1 MRFARNSQEIF
12 VFYQK
17 MSTFTPKTKKIN
29 IMKRILGIDTGTNSL
44 GWAVVDKD
52 DAGDYTLVRKG
63 SLIFQEG
70 VKIEKEKGI
79 ESSKA
84 SERTGHKA
92 LRKHYFRR
100 RLRKIEVLKVLL
112 KYSWCPP
119 LSDEDLHLWHVKKE
133 YPLDDAFLAWQR
145 TDEKFGRNPYY
156 YRHLCLHE
164 KLDLSEE
171 SERYIIGRAM
181 YHLAQR
187 RGFLSNRIDQSDEK
201 ESGKVKESISDLS
214 NEMKNAGCAFLGDYF
229 YKLYKEQGVAVKI
242 RNRYTDR
249 EEHYKKEFYEICK
262 VQGLD
267 AEQIRDLERAL
278 YFQRPLKSQRQ
289 GVGRCTMEKSR
300 ARCADSHPAYERFR
314 MLSFINNI
322 KVKGPH
328 DIDLRPLNN
337 EEYNKIVHLFYR
349 KNKPQFDFEEI
360 AKAIAGKKNY
370 QYIKDKGDLPYKFN
384 FRMAQGVTGCPT
396 TANLIDVF
404 GDNYTDGIAEQYT
417 LSEGKSKEQMVD
429 DVWNVLY
436 SFADKEK
443 VKTWGMEK
451 LQLDEDTAERFS
463 KIRLSHSFASLSLC
477 AIRKILPWLER
488 GMIYSHAVM
497 MAKIPDIVG
506 KELWQ
511 QHSESISNDL
521 YELISNFNPKD
532 ESMQGTLDFCIKDY
546 LRNNFD
552 LKPGVTERL
561 YHPSMIETYRDASK
575 NSEGVY
581 QLGSPRTNSVRNPM
595 AMRSLHQLRKVI
607 NMLLREHVIDPN
619 TEVHIEYAREL
630 NDSNKRQAIARW
642 NKEREKN
649 RAAYASDI
657 VKLFKEETG
666 KDIVPTETDILKFQL
681 WEEQKQVCLYTGE
694 QIGLSD
700 FLGANPKYDIEHT
713 VPRSVGG
720 DSTMENMTL
729 CSSRFNRD
737 VKKAKLPSELPNHDE
752 IMARLEIWKDKIE
765 GLRKDAD
772 RIHTN
777 SSMDKGVKDGL
788 IQKRHRIRLELD
800 YWAGKYKRF
809 QMTEVPEGFSRR
821 QGAGIGLVG
830 KYAGLYLKSLFHRK
844 DDRTKT
850 NVRVIKG
857 ATTAEYRK
865 MWGIQ
870 DEYEKKSRDNHIHH
884 CIDAIVI
891 ACISTGEYNET
902 ARYYQQYE
910 EYERGRANKPQFK
923 KPWATFTEDIRA
935 LGKELLVVHDTPD
948 NMPKQSRWKQ
958 RTPNGIVYQQGDT
971 ARGSLHSDTYYGA
984 IEREGEIR
992 YVKRRVLSSFEK
1004 MSDVERIVDE
1014 SVKEKVKSA
1023 ISEKGFKEALSG
1035 TIFMNEEKGIVIKKV
1050 RCYAKDVKKPINI
1063 RRQRDLSRKEY
1074 KQQYHVKNE
1083 GNYMLAIYEDIVK
1096 GKVKRDYELV
1106 KTIEAASYYRRST
1119 DRREFESLVPSK
1131 SLKGYPLKWKLKIGQ
1146 HVILYETSADEINIS
1161 DKLDIAKRLYVITG
1175 LSINPVGPGY
1185 GSIVMRH
1192 HQEARMA
1199 KDVKSKNGAYKN
1211 NEPYRG
1217 AIVMLHTQ
1225 FNALVEGSDFEINTL
1240 GDITI
1245 KD

>member
-1 MRFARNSQEIF
+1 
-12 VFYQK
+12 

-642 NKEREKN
+642 NKEREKT

-800 YWAGKYKRF
+800 YWAGKYKHF

-1023 ISEKGFKEALSG
+1023 ISEKGFKEAISG
-1035 TIFMNEEKGIVIKKV
+1035 TVFMNEEKGIVIKKV
-1050 RCYAKDVKKPINI
+1050 RCYANDVKKPINI
-1063 RRQRDLSRKEY
+1063 RRQRDLSQKEY

-1161 DKLDIAKRLYVITG
+1161 DKSDIAKRLYVITG

>member
-1 MRFARNSQEIF
+1 
-12 VFYQK
+12 
-17 MSTFTPKTKKIN
+17 
-29 IMKRILGIDTGTNSL
+29 MKRILGIDTGTNSL
-44 GWAVVDKD
+44 GWAVVDKNET
-52 DAGDYTLVRKG
+52 GEYSLVRKG

-70 VKIEKEKGI
+70 VKIEKGI

-84 SERTGHKA
+84 SERTGHKSS
-92 LRKHYFRR
+92 RKHYFRR
-100 RLRKIEVLKVLL
+100 RLRKIEVLKVLV
-112 KYSWCPP
+112 KYGWCPP
-119 LSDEDLHLWHVKKE
+119 LSVEALHLWHVKKQ
-133 YPLDDAFLAWQR
+133 YPLDDAFLSWQR

-156 YRHLCLHE
+156 FRHVCLHE
-164 KLDLSEE
+164 KLDFDEE
-171 SERYIIGRAM
+171 SDRYVLGRAM

-187 RGFLSNRIDQSDEK
+187 RGFLSNRLDQSDEK
-201 ESGKVKESISDLS
+201 ESGKVKESISELS
-214 NEMKNAGCAFLGDYF
+214 DEMKKAGCEFLGDYF
-229 YKLYKEQGVAVKI
+229 YKLYSERGVTVRI

-267 AEQIRDLERAL
+267 EQQIRDLERAL

-289 GVGRCTMEKSR
+289 GVGRCTMEPSR
-300 ARCADSHPAYERFR
+300 PRCADSHPAYERFR

-328 DIDLRPLNN
+328 DIDLRPLN
-337 EEYNKIVHLFYR
+337 EEERKKINGLFFR
-349 KNKPQFDFEEI
+349 KSKPQFDFEDI

-384 FRMAQGVTGCPT
+384 YRMSQGVTGCPT
-396 TANLIDVF
+396 TASLIDIF
-404 GDNYTDGIAEQYT
+404 GEDFADGIAEQYV
-417 LSEGKSKEQMVD
+417 LSAGKTKEQMTD

-443 VKTWGMEK
+443 VKAWGMDK
-451 LQLDEDTAERFS
+451 LQLDEETADKFS

-477 AIRKILPWLER
+477 AIRKILPWLES

-497 MAKIPDIVG
+497 MAKVPDIVG
-506 KELWQ
+506 KNIWNKYSETIISEL
-511 QHSESISNDL
+511 S
-521 YELISNFNPKD
+521 ELISNFNPKD

-552 LKPGVTERL
+552 LNPGVADKL
-561 YHPSMIETYRDASK
+561 YHPSMIETYPDAVINK
-575 NSEGVY
+575 DGVY
-581 QLGSPRTNSVRNPM
+581 QLGSPRTNAVRNPM

-607 NMLLREHVIDPN
+607 NMLLREGIIDQN

-642 NKEREKN
+642 NKEREKA
-649 RAAYASDI
+649 RAGYAADI
-657 VKLFKEETG
+657 VKLYKDETG
-666 KDIVPTETDILKFQL
+666 KDIVPTDVDILKFQL
-681 WEEQKQVCLYTGE
+681 WEEQGHVCLYTGE
-694 QIGLSD
+694 QIGLAD
-700 FLGANPKYDIEHT
+700 FIGPNPKYDIEHT

-720 DSTMENMTL
+720 DSTLENMTL

-737 VKKAKLPSELPNHDE
+737 VKKAQLPSGLSNHDE
-752 IMARLEIWKDKIE
+752 IMARLDKWKEKIE
-765 GLRKDAD
+765 ELRKAAD
-772 RIHTN
+772 KVRTH
-777 SSMDKGVKDGL
+777 SSMAKDMKDAL

-800 YWAGKYKRF
+800 YWEGKYRRF

-844 DDRTKT
+844 DDRTKS
-850 NVRVIKG
+850 NVRVVKG

-891 ACISTGEYNET
+891 ACISPGEYNET

-923 KPWATFTEDIRA
+923 KPWPTFTEDIKA

-948 NMPKQSRWKQ
+948 NMPKQSRKKIK
-958 RTPNGIVYQQGDT
+958 TPKGIIYQQGDT

-984 IEREGEIR
+984 IEKDGEIR
-992 YVKRRVLSSFEK
+992 YVVRRALSSLEK
-1004 MSDVERIVDE
+1004 MTEVDNIVDE
-1014 SVKEKVKSA
+1014 TVKERVKAA
-1023 ISEKGFKEALSG
+1023 IAEKGFKEAVSG
-1035 TIFMNEEKGIVIKKV
+1035 TIYMNEEKGIVIKKV
-1050 RCYAKDVKKPINI
+1050 RCFANDVKKPINI
-1063 RRQRDLSRKEY
+1063 RHQRDMSRKEY

-1083 GNYMLAIYEDIVK
+1083 GNYMLAIYEDVVK
-1096 GKVKRDYELV
+1096 GKVRRDYELV
-1106 KTIEAASYYRRST
+1106 KTIEAADYYRRST
-1119 DRREFESLVPSK
+1119 DKSERLSLVPERSP
-1131 SLKGYPLKWKLKIGQ
+1131 KGFPLKWNLKIGQ
-1146 HVILYETSADEINIS
+1146 HVILYETSPDEIVIS
-1161 DKLDIAKRLYVITG
+1161 DKADVSKRLYVITG
-1175 LSINPVGPGY
+1175 LSINPVGTGY

-1199 KDVKSKNGAYKN
+1199 KDVKSKNGAFKIG
-1211 NEPYRG
+1211 ESYRG
-1217 AIVMLHTQ
+1217 SIVMLHTQ
-1225 FNALVEGSDFEINTL
+1225 FNALVEGLDFEINAL
-1240 GDITI
+1240 GEII
-1245 KD
+1245 LKNI

>member
-1 MRFARNSQEIF
+1 
-12 VFYQK
+12 
-17 MSTFTPKTKKIN
+17 
-29 IMKRILGIDTGTNSL
+29 MKRILGIDTGTNSL
-44 GWAVVDKD
+44 GWAVVDKNET
-52 DAGDYTLVRKG
+52 GEYSLVRKG

-70 VKIEKEKGI
+70 VKIEKGI

-84 SERTGHKA
+84 SERTGHKSS
-92 LRKHYFRR
+92 RKHYFRR
-100 RLRKIEVLKVLL
+100 RLRKIEVLKVLV
-112 KYSWCPP
+112 KYGWCPP
-119 LSDEDLHLWHVKKE
+119 LSVEALHLWHVKKQ
-133 YPLDDAFLAWQR
+133 YPLDDAFLSWQR

-156 YRHLCLHE
+156 FRHVCLHE
-164 KLDLSEE
+164 KLDFDEE
-171 SERYIIGRAM
+171 SDRYVLGRAM

-187 RGFLSNRIDQSDEK
+187 RGFLSNRLDQSNEK
-201 ESGKVKESISDLS
+201 ESGKVKESISELS
-214 NEMKNAGCAFLGDYF
+214 DEMKKAGCEFLGDYF
-229 YKLYKEQGVAVKI
+229 YKLYSERGVTVRI

-267 AEQIRDLERAL
+267 EQQIRDLERAL

-289 GVGRCTMEKSR
+289 GVGRCTMEPSR
-300 ARCADSHPAYERFR
+300 PRCADSHPAYERFR

-328 DIDLRPLNN
+328 DIDLRPLN
-337 EEYNKIVHLFYR
+337 EEERKKINGLFFS
-349 KNKPQFDFEEI
+349 KPQFDFKDI

-384 FRMAQGVTGCPT
+384 YRMSQGVTGCPT
-396 TANLIDVF
+396 TASLIDIF
-404 GDNYTDGIAEQYT
+404 GEDFADGIAEQYV
-417 LSEGKSKEQMVD
+417 LSAGKTKEQMTD

-443 VKTWGMEK
+443 VKAWGMDK
-451 LQLDEDTAERFS
+451 LQFDEETADKFS

-477 AIRKILPWLER
+477 AIRKILPWLES

-497 MAKIPDIVG
+497 MAKVPDIVG
-506 KELWQ
+506 KNIWNKYSETIISEL
-511 QHSESISNDL
+511 S
-521 YELISNFNPKD
+521 ELISNFNPKD

-546 LRNNFD
+546 LKNNFD
-552 LKPGVTERL
+552 LNPGVADKL
-561 YHPSMIETYRDASK
+561 YHPSMIETYPDAVTNK
-575 NSEGVY
+575 DGVY
-581 QLGSPRTNSVRNPM
+581 QLGSPRTNAVRNPM

-607 NMLLREHVIDPN
+607 NMLLREGIIDQN

-642 NKEREKN
+642 NKEREKA
-649 RAAYASDI
+649 RAGYAADI
-657 VKLFKEETG
+657 VKLYKDETG
-666 KDIVPTETDILKFQL
+666 KDIVPTDVDILKFQL
-681 WEEQKQVCLYTGE
+681 WEEQEHVCLYTGE
-694 QIGLSD
+694 QIGLAD
-700 FLGANPKYDIEHT
+700 FIGPNPKYDIEHT

-720 DSTMENMTL
+720 DSTLENMTL

-737 VKKAKLPSELPNHDE
+737 VKKAQLPSELSNHDE
-752 IMARLEIWKDKIE
+752 IIARLDKWKEKIE
-765 GLRKDAD
+765 ELRKAAD
-772 RIHTN
+772 KVRTH
-777 SSMDKGVKDGL
+777 SSMAKDMKDAL

-800 YWAGKYKRF
+800 YWEGKYRRF

-844 DDRTKT
+844 DDRTKS
-850 NVRVIKG
+850 NVRVVKG

-891 ACISTGEYNET
+891 ACISPGEYNET

-923 KPWATFTEDIRA
+923 KPWPTFTEDIKA

-948 NMPKQSRWKQ
+948 NMPKQSRKKIK
-958 RTPNGIVYQQGDT
+958 TPKGIIHQQGDT

-984 IEREGEIR
+984 IEKDGEIR
-992 YVKRRVLSSFEK
+992 YVVRRALSSLEK
-1004 MSDVERIVDE
+1004 MTEVDNIVDE
-1014 SVKEKVKSA
+1014 TVKERVKAA
-1023 ISEKGFKEALSG
+1023 IAEKGFKEAVSG
-1035 TIFMNEEKGIVIKKV
+1035 TIYMNEEKGIVIKKV
-1050 RCYAKDVKKPINI
+1050 RCFANDVKKPINI
-1063 RRQRDLSRKEY
+1063 RHQRDMSRKEY

-1083 GNYMLAIYEDIVK
+1083 GNYMLAIYEDVVK
-1096 GKVKRDYELV
+1096 GKVRRDYELV
-1106 KTIEAASYYRRST
+1106 KTIEAADYYRRST
-1119 DRREFESLVPSK
+1119 DKSERLSLVPER
-1131 SLKGYPLKWKLKIGQ
+1131 SLKGFPLKWNLKIGQ
-1146 HVILYETSADEINIS
+1146 HVILYETSPDEIVIS
-1161 DKLDIAKRLYVITG
+1161 DKADVSKRLYVITG
-1175 LSINPVGPGY
+1175 LSYLPVGTGY

-1199 KDVKSKNGAYKN
+1199 KDVKVTKGAYKSN
-1211 NEPYRG
+1211 DSYRG
-1217 AIVMLHTQ
+1217 SIFLYHTQ
-1225 FNALVEGSDFEINTL
+1225 FNALVEGYDFEINAL
-1240 GDITI
+1240 GEII
-1245 KD
+1245 LKNN

>member
-1 MRFARNSQEIF
+1 
-12 VFYQK
+12 
-17 MSTFTPKTKKIN
+17 
-29 IMKRILGIDTGTNSL
+29 MKRILGIDTGTNSL
-44 GWAVVDKD
+44 GWAVVDKNET
-52 DAGDYTLVRKG
+52 GEYSLVRKG

-70 VKIEKEKGI
+70 VKIEKGI

-84 SERTGHKA
+84 SERTGHKSS
-92 LRKHYFRR
+92 RKHYFRR
-100 RLRKIEVLKVLL
+100 RLRKIGVLKVLV
-112 KYSWCPP
+112 KFGWCPP
-119 LSDEDLHLWHVKKE
+119 LSVEALHLWHVKKQ

-156 YRHLCLHE
+156 FRHVCLHE
-164 KLDLSEE
+164 KLDFDEE
-171 SERYIIGRAM
+171 SDRNVLGRAM

-187 RGFLSNRIDQSDEK
+187 RGFLSNRLDQSDDK
-201 ESGKVKESISDLS
+201 ESGKVKDSISELS
-214 NEMKNAGCAFLGDYF
+214 DEMKKAGCEFLGDYF
-229 YKLYKEQGVAVKI
+229 YKLYSERGVTVRI

-267 AEQIRDLERAL
+267 EQQIRDLERAL

-289 GVGRCTMEKSR
+289 GVGRCTMEPSR
-300 ARCADSHPAYERFR
+300 PRCADSHPAYERFR

-328 DIDLRPLNN
+328 DIDLRPLN
-337 EEYNKIVHLFYR
+337 EEERKKINGLFFS
-349 KNKPQFDFEEI
+349 KPQFDFKDI

-384 FRMAQGVTGCPT
+384 YRMSQGVTGCPT
-396 TANLIDVF
+396 TASLIDIF
-404 GDNYTDGIAEQYT
+404 GEDFADGIAEQYV
-417 LSEGKSKEQMVD
+417 LSAGKTKEQMTD

-443 VKTWGMEK
+443 VKAWGMDK
-451 LQLDEDTAERFS
+451 LQFDEETADKFS

-477 AIRKILPWLER
+477 AIRKILPWLES

-497 MAKIPDIVG
+497 MAKVPDIVG
-506 KELWQ
+506 KNIWNKYSETIISEL
-511 QHSESISNDL
+511 S
-521 YELISNFNPKD
+521 ELISNFNPKD

-546 LRNNFD
+546 LKNNFD
-552 LKPGVTERL
+552 LNPGVADKL
-561 YHPSMIETYRDASK
+561 YHPSMIETYPDAVTNK
-575 NSEGVY
+575 DGVY
-581 QLGSPRTNSVRNPM
+581 QLGSPRTNAVRNPM

-607 NMLLREHVIDPN
+607 NMLLREGIIDQN

-642 NKEREKN
+642 NKEREKA
-649 RAAYASDI
+649 RAGYAADI
-657 VKLFKEETG
+657 VKLYKDETG
-666 KDIVPTETDILKFQL
+666 KDIVPTDVDILKFQL
-681 WEEQKQVCLYTGE
+681 WEEQGHVCLYTGE
-694 QIGLSD
+694 QIGLAD
-700 FLGANPKYDIEHT
+700 FIGPNPKYDIEHT

-720 DSTMENMTL
+720 DSTLENMTL

-737 VKKAKLPSELPNHDE
+737 VKKAQLPSGLSNHDE
-752 IMARLEIWKDKIE
+752 IIARLDKWKEKIE
-765 GLRKDAD
+765 ELRKAAD
-772 RIHTN
+772 KVRTH
-777 SSMDKGVKDGL
+777 SSMAKDMKDAL

-800 YWAGKYKRF
+800 YWEGKYRRF

-844 DDRTKT
+844 DDRTKS
-850 NVRVIKG
+850 NVRVVKG

-891 ACISTGEYNET
+891 ACISPGEYNET

-923 KPWATFTEDIRA
+923 KPWPTFTEDIKA

-948 NMPKQSRWKQ
+948 NMPKQSRKKVK
-958 RTPNGIVYQQGDT
+958 TPKGIIYQQGDT

-984 IEREGEIR
+984 IEKDGEIR
-992 YVKRRVLSSFEK
+992 YVVRRALSSLEK
-1004 MSDVERIVDE
+1004 MTEVDNIVDE
-1014 SVKEKVKSA
+1014 TVKERVKAA
-1023 ISEKGFKEALSG
+1023 IAEKGFKEAVSG
-1035 TIFMNEEKGIVIKKV
+1035 TIYMNEEKGIVIKKV
-1050 RCYAKDVKKPINI
+1050 RCFANDVKKPINI
-1063 RRQRDLSRKEY
+1063 RHQRDMSRKEY

-1083 GNYMLAIYEDIVK
+1083 GNYMLAIYEDVVK
-1096 GKVKRDYELV
+1096 GKVRRDYELV
-1106 KTIEAASYYRRST
+1106 KTIEAADYYRRST
-1119 DRREFESLVPSK
+1119 DKSERLSLVPERSP
-1131 SLKGYPLKWKLKIGQ
+1131 KGFPLKWNLKIGQ
-1146 HVILYETSADEINIS
+1146 HVILYETSPDVIVIS
-1161 DKLDIAKRLYVITG
+1161 DKADVSKRLYVITG
-1175 LSINPVGPGY
+1175 LSYLPVGTGY

-1199 KDVKSKNGAYKN
+1199 KDVKSKNGAFKIG
-1211 NEPYRG
+1211 ESYRG
-1217 AIVMLHTQ
+1217 SIVMLHTQ
-1225 FNALVEGSDFEINTL
+1225 FNALVEGLDFEINAL
-1240 GDITI
+1240 GEII
-1245 KD
+1245 LKNN

>member
-1 MRFARNSQEIF
+1 
-12 VFYQK
+12 
-17 MSTFTPKTKKIN
+17 
-29 IMKRILGIDTGTNSL
+29 MKRILGIDTGTNSL
-44 GWAVVDKD
+44 GWAVVDKNET
-52 DAGDYTLVRKG
+52 GEYSLLRKG

-70 VKIEKEKGI
+70 VKIEKGI

-84 SERTGHKA
+84 SERTGHKSS
-92 LRKHYFRR
+92 RKHYFRR
-100 RLRKIEVLKVLL
+100 RLRKIEVLKVLV
-112 KYSWCPP
+112 KYGWCPP
-119 LSDEDLHLWHVKKE
+119 LSAEALHQWHVKKQ

-156 YRHLCLHE
+156 FRHVCLHE
-164 KLDLSEE
+164 KLDFDEE
-171 SERYIIGRAM
+171 SDRYVLGRAM

-187 RGFLSNRIDQSDEK
+187 RGFLSNRLDQSDDK
-201 ESGKVKESISDLS
+201 ESGKVKDSISELS
-214 NEMKNAGCAFLGDYF
+214 DEMKKAGCEFLGDYF
-229 YKLYKEQGVAVKI
+229 YKLYSERGVTVRI

-267 AEQIRDLERAL
+267 EQQIRDLERAL

-289 GVGRCTMEKSR
+289 GVGRCTMEPSR
-300 ARCADSHPAYERFR
+300 PRCADSHPAYERFR

-328 DIDLRPLNN
+328 DIDLRPLN
-337 EEYNKIVHLFYR
+337 EEERKKINGLFFR
-349 KNKPQFDFEEI
+349 KSKPQFDFEDI

-384 FRMAQGVTGCPT
+384 YRMSQGVTGCPT
-396 TANLIDVF
+396 TASLIDIF
-404 GDNYTDGIAEQYT
+404 GEDFADGIAEQYT
-417 LSEGKSKEQMVD
+417 LSVGKTKEQMTD

-443 VKTWGMEK
+443 VKAWGMDK
-451 LQLDEDTAERFS
+451 LQLDEETADKFS

-477 AIRKILPWLER
+477 AIRKILPWLEA

-497 MAKIPDIVG
+497 MAKVPDIVG
-506 KELWQ
+506 KNIWNKYSETIISEL
-511 QHSESISNDL
+511 S
-521 YELISNFNPKD
+521 ELISNFNPKD

-552 LKPGVTERL
+552 LNPGVADKL
-561 YHPSMIETYRDASK
+561 YHPSMIETYPDAVINK
-575 NSEGVY
+575 DGVY
-581 QLGSPRTNSVRNPM
+581 QLGSPRTNAVRNPM

-607 NMLLREHVIDPN
+607 NMLLREGIIDQN

-642 NKEREKN
+642 NKEREKA
-649 RAAYASDI
+649 RAGYAADI
-657 VKLFKEETG
+657 VKLYKDETG
-666 KDIVPTETDILKFQL
+666 KDIVPTDVDILKFQL
-681 WEEQKQVCLYTGE
+681 WEEQGHVCLYTGE
-694 QIGLSD
+694 QIGLAD
-700 FLGANPKYDIEHT
+700 FIGPNPKYDIEHT

-720 DSTMENMTL
+720 DSTLENMTL

-737 VKKAKLPSELPNHDE
+737 VKKAQLPSGLSNHDE
-752 IMARLEIWKDKIE
+752 IMARLDKWKEKIE
-765 GLRKDAD
+765 ELRKAAD
-772 RIHTN
+772 KVRTH
-777 SSMDKGVKDGL
+777 SSMAKDMKDAL

-800 YWAGKYKRF
+800 YWEGKYRRF

-844 DDRTKT
+844 DDRTKS
-850 NVRVIKG
+850 NVRVVKG

-891 ACISTGEYNET
+891 ACISPGEYNET

-923 KPWATFTEDIRA
+923 KPWPTFTEDIKA
-935 LGKELLVVHDTPD
+935 LSKELLVVHDTPD
-948 NMPKQSRWKQ
+948 NMPKQSRKKVK
-958 RTPNGIVYQQGDT
+958 TPKGIIYQQGDT

-984 IEREGEIR
+984 IEKDGEIR
-992 YVKRRVLSSFEK
+992 YVVRRALSSLEK
-1004 MSDVERIVDE
+1004 MTEVDNIVDE
-1014 SVKEKVKSA
+1014 TVKERVKAA
-1023 ISEKGFKEALSG
+1023 IAEKGFKEAVSG
-1035 TIFMNEEKGIVIKKV
+1035 TIYMNEEKGIVIKKV
-1050 RCYAKDVKKPINI
+1050 RCFANDVKKPINI
-1063 RRQRDLSRKEY
+1063 RHQRDMSRKEY

-1083 GNYMLAIYEDIVK
+1083 GNYMLAIYEDVVK
-1096 GKVKRDYELV
+1096 GKVRRDYELV
-1106 KTIEAASYYRRST
+1106 KTIEAADYYRRST
-1119 DRREFESLVPSK
+1119 DKSERLSLVPERSP
-1131 SLKGYPLKWKLKIGQ
+1131 KGFPLKWNLKIGQ
-1146 HVILYETSADEINIS
+1146 HVILYETSPDEIVIS
-1161 DKLDIAKRLYVITG
+1161 DKADVSKRLYVITG
-1175 LSINPVGPGY
+1175 LSINPVGTGY

-1199 KDVKSKNGAYKN
+1199 KDVKSKNGAFKIG
-1211 NEPYRG
+1211 ESYRG
-1217 AIVMLHTQ
+1217 SIVMLHTQ
-1225 FNALVEGSDFEINTL
+1225 FNALVEGLDFEINAL
-1240 GDITI
+1240 GEII
-1245 KD
+1245 LKNI

>member
-1 MRFARNSQEIF
+1 
-12 VFYQK
+12 

-642 NKEREKN
+642 NKEREKA

-1023 ISEKGFKEALSG
+1023 ISEKGFKEAISG
-1035 TIFMNEEKGIVIKKV
+1035 TVFMNEEKGIVIKKV
-1050 RCYAKDVKKPINI
+1050 RCYANDVKKPINI
-1063 RRQRDLSRKEY
+1063 RRQRDLSQKEY

-1161 DKLDIAKRLYVITG
+1161 DKSDIAKRLYVITG

>member
-1 MRFARNSQEIF
+1 
-12 VFYQK
+12 
-17 MSTFTPKTKKIN
+17 
-29 IMKRILGIDTGTNSL
+29 MKRILGIDTGTNSL
-44 GWAVVDKD
+44 GWAVVDKNET
-52 DAGDYTLVRKG
+52 GEYSLVRKG

-70 VKIEKEKGI
+70 VKIEKGI

-84 SERTGHKA
+84 SERTGHKSS
-92 LRKHYFRR
+92 RKHYFRR
-100 RLRKIEVLKVLL
+100 RLRKIEVLKVLV
-112 KYSWCPP
+112 KYGWCPP
-119 LSDEDLHLWHVKKE
+119 LSVEALHLWHVKKQ
-133 YPLDDAFLAWQR
+133 YPLDDAFLSWQR

-156 YRHLCLHE
+156 FRHVCLHE
-164 KLDLSEE
+164 KLDFDEE
-171 SERYIIGRAM
+171 SDRYVLGRAM

-187 RGFLSNRIDQSDEK
+187 RGFLSNRLDQSDEK
-201 ESGKVKESISDLS
+201 ESGKVKESISELS
-214 NEMKNAGCAFLGDYF
+214 DEMKKAGCEFLGDYF
-229 YKLYKEQGVAVKI
+229 YKLYSERGVTVRI

-267 AEQIRDLERAL
+267 ELQIRDLERAL

-289 GVGRCTMEKSR
+289 GVGRCTMEPSR
-300 ARCADSHPAYERFR
+300 PRCADSHPAYERFR

-328 DIDLRPLNN
+328 DIDLRPLN
-337 EEYNKIVHLFYR
+337 EEERKKINGLFFS
-349 KNKPQFDFEEI
+349 KPQFDFKDI

-384 FRMAQGVTGCPT
+384 YRMSQGVTGCPT
-396 TANLIDVF
+396 TASLIDIF
-404 GDNYTDGIAEQYT
+404 GEDYADGIAEQYT
-417 LSEGKSKEQMVD
+417 LSAGKTKDQMTD

-443 VKTWGMEK
+443 VKAWGMDK
-451 LQLDEDTAERFS
+451 LQLDEETADKFS

-477 AIRKILPWLER
+477 AIRKILPWLEA

-497 MAKIPDIVG
+497 MAKVPDIVG
-506 KELWQ
+506 KNIWNKYSETIISEL
-511 QHSESISNDL
+511 S
-521 YELISNFNPKD
+521 ELISNFNPKD

-552 LKPGVTERL
+552 LNPGVADKL
-561 YHPSMIETYRDASK
+561 YHPSMIETYPDAVINK
-575 NSEGVY
+575 DGVY
-581 QLGSPRTNSVRNPM
+581 QLGSPRTNAVRNPM

-607 NMLLREHVIDPN
+607 NMLLREGIIDQN

-642 NKEREKN
+642 NKEREKA
-649 RAAYASDI
+649 RAGYAADI
-657 VKLFKEETG
+657 VKLYKDETG
-666 KDIVPTETDILKFQL
+666 KDIVPTDVDILKFQL
-681 WEEQKQVCLYTGE
+681 WEEQGHVCLYTGE
-694 QIGLSD
+694 QIGLAD
-700 FLGANPKYDIEHT
+700 FIGPNPKYDIEHT

-720 DSTMENMTL
+720 DSTLENMTL

-737 VKKAKLPSELPNHDE
+737 VKKAQLPSELSNHDE
-752 IMARLEIWKDKIE
+752 IMARLDKWKEKIE
-765 GLRKDAD
+765 ELRKAAD
-772 RIHTN
+772 KVRTH
-777 SSMDKGVKDGL
+777 SSMAKDMKDAL

-800 YWAGKYKRF
+800 YWEGKYRRF

-844 DDRTKT
+844 DDRTKS
-850 NVRVIKG
+850 NVRVVKG

-891 ACISTGEYNET
+891 ACISPGEYNET

-923 KPWATFTEDIRA
+923 KPWPTFTEDIKA

-948 NMPKQSRWKQ
+948 NMPKQSRKKIK
-958 RTPNGIVYQQGDT
+958 TPKGIIYQQGDT

-984 IEREGEIR
+984 IEKDGEIR
-992 YVKRRVLSSFEK
+992 YVVRRALSSLEK
-1004 MSDVERIVDE
+1004 MTEVDNIVDE
-1014 SVKEKVKSA
+1014 TVKEKVKAA
-1023 ISEKGFKEALSG
+1023 IAEKGLKEAVSG
-1035 TIFMNEEKGIVIKKV
+1035 TIYMNEEKGIVIKKV
-1050 RCYAKDVKKPINI
+1050 RCFANDVKKPINI
-1063 RRQRDLSRKEY
+1063 RHQRDMSRKEY

-1083 GNYMLAIYEDIVK
+1083 GNYMLAIYEDVVK
-1096 GKVKRDYELV
+1096 GKVRRDYELV
-1106 KTIEAASYYRRST
+1106 KTIEAADYYRRST
-1119 DRREFESLVPSK
+1119 DKSERLSLVPERSP
-1131 SLKGYPLKWKLKIGQ
+1131 KGFPLKWNLKIGQ
-1146 HVILYETSADEINIS
+1146 HVILYETSPDEIVIS
-1161 DKLDIAKRLYVITG
+1161 DKADVSKRLYVITG
-1175 LSINPVGPGY
+1175 LSINPVGTGY

-1199 KDVKSKNGAYKN
+1199 KDVKSKNGAFKIG
-1211 NEPYRG
+1211 ESYRG
-1217 AIVMLHTQ
+1217 SIVMLHTQ
-1225 FNALVEGSDFEINTL
+1225 FNALVEGLDFEINAL
-1240 GDITI
+1240 GEII
-1245 KD
+1245 LKNN

>member
-1 MRFARNSQEIF
+1 
-12 VFYQK
+12 
-17 MSTFTPKTKKIN
+17 
-29 IMKRILGIDTGTNSL
+29 MKRILGIDTGTNSL
-44 GWAVVDKD
+44 GWAVVDKNET
-52 DAGDYTLVRKG
+52 GEYSLVRKG

-70 VKIEKEKGI
+70 VKIEKGI

-84 SERTGHKA
+84 SERTGHKSS
-92 LRKHYFRR
+92 RKHYFRR
-100 RLRKIEVLKVLL
+100 RLRKIEVLKVLV
-112 KYSWCPP
+112 KYGWCPP
-119 LSDEDLHLWHVKKE
+119 LSAEALHQWHVKKQ
-133 YPLDDAFLAWQR
+133 YPLDDAFLSWQR

-156 YRHLCLHE
+156 FRHVCLHE
-164 KLDLSEE
+164 KLDFDEE
-171 SERYIIGRAM
+171 SDRYVLGRAM

-187 RGFLSNRIDQSDEK
+187 RGFLSNRLDQSDEK
-201 ESGKVKESISDLS
+201 ESGKVKESISELS
-214 NEMKNAGCAFLGDYF
+214 DEMKKAGCEFLGDYF
-229 YKLYKEQGVAVKI
+229 YKLYSERGVTVRI

-267 AEQIRDLERAL
+267 EQQIRDLERAL

-289 GVGRCTMEKSR
+289 GVGRCTMEPSR
-300 ARCADSHPAYERFR
+300 PRCADSHPAYERFR

-328 DIDLRPLNN
+328 DIDLRPLN
-337 EEYNKIVHLFYR
+337 EEERKKINGLFFR
-349 KNKPQFDFEEI
+349 KSKPQFDFEDI

-384 FRMAQGVTGCPT
+384 YRMSQGVTGCPT
-396 TANLIDVF
+396 TASLIDIF
-404 GDNYTDGIAEQYT
+404 GEDFADGIAEQYV
-417 LSEGKSKEQMVD
+417 LSAGKTKEQMTD

-443 VKTWGMEK
+443 VKAWGMDK
-451 LQLDEDTAERFS
+451 LQLDEETADKFS

-477 AIRKILPWLER
+477 AIRKILPWLEA

-497 MAKIPDIVG
+497 MAKVPDIVG
-506 KELWQ
+506 KNIWNKYSETIISEL
-511 QHSESISNDL
+511 S
-521 YELISNFNPKD
+521 ELISNFNPKD

-552 LKPGVTERL
+552 LNPGVADKL
-561 YHPSMIETYRDASK
+561 YHPSMIETYPDAVINK
-575 NSEGVY
+575 DGVY
-581 QLGSPRTNSVRNPM
+581 QLGSPRTNAVRNPM

-607 NMLLREHVIDPN
+607 NMLLREGIIDQN

-642 NKEREKN
+642 NKEREKA
-649 RAAYASDI
+649 RAGYAADI
-657 VKLFKEETG
+657 VKLYKDETG
-666 KDIVPTETDILKFQL
+666 KDIVPTDVDILKFQL
-681 WEEQKQVCLYTGE
+681 WEEQGHVCLYTGE
-694 QIGLSD
+694 QIGLAD
-700 FLGANPKYDIEHT
+700 FIGPNPKYDIEHT

-720 DSTMENMTL
+720 DSTLENMTL

-737 VKKAKLPSELPNHDE
+737 VKKAQLPSELSNHDE
-752 IMARLEIWKDKIE
+752 IMARLDKWKEKIE
-765 GLRKDAD
+765 ELRKAAD
-772 RIHTN
+772 KVRTH
-777 SSMDKGVKDGL
+777 SSMAKDMKDAL

-800 YWAGKYKRF
+800 YWEGKYRRF

-844 DDRTKT
+844 DDRTKS
-850 NVRVIKG
+850 NVRVVKG

-891 ACISTGEYNET
+891 ACISPGEYNET

-923 KPWATFTEDIRA
+923 KPWPTFTEDIKA

-948 NMPKQSRWKQ
+948 NMPKQSRKKIK
-958 RTPNGIVYQQGDT
+958 TPKGIIHQQGDT

-984 IEREGEIR
+984 IEKDGEIR
-992 YVKRRVLSSFEK
+992 YVVRRALSSLEK
-1004 MSDVERIVDE
+1004 MTEVDNIVDE
-1014 SVKEKVKSA
+1014 TVKERVKAA
-1023 ISEKGFKEALSG
+1023 IAEKGFKEAVSG
-1035 TIFMNEEKGIVIKKV
+1035 TIYMNEEKGIVIKKV
-1050 RCYAKDVKKPINI
+1050 RCFANDVKKPINI
-1063 RRQRDLSRKEY
+1063 RHQRDMSRKEY

-1083 GNYMLAIYEDIVK
+1083 GNYMLAIYEDVVK
-1096 GKVKRDYELV
+1096 GKVRRDYELV
-1106 KTIEAASYYRRST
+1106 KTIEAADYYRRST
-1119 DRREFESLVPSK
+1119 DKSERLSLVPER
-1131 SLKGYPLKWKLKIGQ
+1131 SLKGFPLKWNLKIGQ
-1146 HVILYETSADEINIS
+1146 HVILYETSPDEIVIS
-1161 DKLDIAKRLYVITG
+1161 DKADVSKRLYVITG
-1175 LSINPVGPGY
+1175 LSYLPVGTGY

-1199 KDVKSKNGAYKN
+1199 KDVKVTKGAYKSSD
-1211 NEPYRG
+1211 PYRG
-1217 AIVMLHTQ
+1217 SIFLYHTQ
-1225 FNALVEGSDFEINTL
+1225 FNALVEGLDFEINAL
-1240 GDITI
+1240 GEIML
-1245 KD
+1245 KNN

>member
-642 NKEREKN
+642 NKEREKA
-649 RAAYASDI
+649 RTAYASDI

-681 WEEQKQVCLYTGE
+681 WEEQKHVCLYTGE

-935 LGKELLVVHDTPD
+935 LSKELLVVHDTPD

-1023 ISEKGFKEALSG
+1023 ISEKGFKEAISG
-1035 TIFMNEEKGIVIKKV
+1035 TVFMNEEKGIVIKKV
-1050 RCYAKDVKKPINI
+1050 RCYANDVKKPINI
-1063 RRQRDLSRKEY
+1063 RRQRDLSQKEY

-1161 DKLDIAKRLYVITG
+1161 DKSDIAKRLYVITG

>member
-1 MRFARNSQEIF
+1 
-12 VFYQK
+12 
-17 MSTFTPKTKKIN
+17 
-29 IMKRILGIDTGTNSL
+29 MKRILGIDTGTNSL
-44 GWAVVDKD
+44 GWAVVDKNET
-52 DAGDYTLVRKG
+52 GEYSLVRKG

-70 VKIEKEKGI
+70 VKIEKGI

-84 SERTGHKA
+84 SERTGHKSS
-92 LRKHYFRR
+92 RKHYFRR
-100 RLRKIEVLKVLL
+100 RLRKIEVLKVLV
-112 KYSWCPP
+112 KYGWCPP
-119 LSDEDLHLWHVKKE
+119 LSAEALHQWHVKKQ

-156 YRHLCLHE
+156 FRHVCLHE
-164 KLDLSEE
+164 KLDFDEE
-171 SERYIIGRAM
+171 SDRYVLGRAM

-187 RGFLSNRIDQSDEK
+187 RGFLSNRLDQSDDK
-201 ESGKVKESISDLS
+201 ESGKVKDSISELS
-214 NEMKNAGCAFLGDYF
+214 DEMKNAGCEFLGDYF
-229 YKLYKEQGVAVKI
+229 YKLYSERGVTVRI

-267 AEQIRDLERAL
+267 EQQIRDLERAL

-289 GVGRCTMEKSR
+289 GVGRCTMEPSR
-300 ARCADSHPAYERFR
+300 PRCADSHPAYERFR

-328 DIDLRPLNN
+328 DIDLRPLN
-337 EEYNKIVHLFYR
+337 EEERKKINGLFFR
-349 KNKPQFDFEEI
+349 KSKPQFDFEDI

-384 FRMAQGVTGCPT
+384 YRMSQGVTGCPT
-396 TANLIDVF
+396 TASLIDIF
-404 GDNYTDGIAEQYT
+404 GEDFADGIAEQYV
-417 LSEGKSKEQMVD
+417 LSAGKTKEQMTD

-443 VKTWGMEK
+443 VKAWGMDK
-451 LQLDEDTAERFS
+451 LQLDEETADKFS

-477 AIRKILPWLER
+477 AIRKILPWLEA

-497 MAKIPDIVG
+497 MAKVPDIVG
-506 KELWQ
+506 KNIWNKYSETIISEL
-511 QHSESISNDL
+511 S
-521 YELISNFNPKD
+521 ELISNFNPKD

-552 LKPGVTERL
+552 LNPGVADKL
-561 YHPSMIETYRDASK
+561 YHPSMIETYPDAVTNK
-575 NSEGVY
+575 DGVY
-581 QLGSPRTNSVRNPM
+581 QLGSPRTNAVRNPM

-607 NMLLREHVIDPN
+607 NMLLREGIIDQN

-642 NKEREKN
+642 NKEREKA
-649 RAAYASDI
+649 RAGYAADI
-657 VKLFKEETG
+657 VKLYKDETG
-666 KDIVPTETDILKFQL
+666 KDIVPTDVDILKFQL
-681 WEEQKQVCLYTGE
+681 WEEQGHVCLYTGE
-694 QIGLSD
+694 QIGLAD
-700 FLGANPKYDIEHT
+700 FIGPNPKYDIEHT

-720 DSTMENMTL
+720 DSTLENMTL

-737 VKKAKLPSELPNHDE
+737 VKKAQLPSGLSNHDE
-752 IMARLEIWKDKIE
+752 IIARLDKWKEKIE
-765 GLRKDAD
+765 ELRKAAD
-772 RIHTN
+772 KVRTH
-777 SSMDKGVKDGL
+777 SSMAKDMKDAL

-800 YWAGKYKRF
+800 YWEGKYRRF

-844 DDRTKT
+844 DDRTKS
-850 NVRVIKG
+850 NVRVVKG

-891 ACISTGEYNET
+891 ACISPGEYNET

-923 KPWATFTEDIRA
+923 KPWPTFTEDIKA

-948 NMPKQSRWKQ
+948 NMPKQSRKKVK
-958 RTPNGIVYQQGDT
+958 TPKGIIYQQGDT

-984 IEREGEIR
+984 IEKDGEIR
-992 YVKRRVLSSFEK
+992 YVVRRALSSLEK
-1004 MSDVERIVDE
+1004 MTEVDNIVDE
-1014 SVKEKVKSA
+1014 TVKERVKAA
-1023 ISEKGFKEALSG
+1023 IAEKGFKEAVSG
-1035 TIFMNEEKGIVIKKV
+1035 TIYMNEEKGIVIKKV
-1050 RCYAKDVKKPINI
+1050 RCFANDVKKPINI
-1063 RRQRDLSRKEY
+1063 RHQRDMSRKEY

-1083 GNYMLAIYEDIVK
+1083 GNYMLAIYEDVVK
-1096 GKVKRDYELV
+1096 GKVRRDYELV
-1106 KTIEAASYYRRST
+1106 KTIEAADYYRRST
-1119 DRREFESLVPSK
+1119 DKSERLSLVPER
-1131 SLKGYPLKWKLKIGQ
+1131 SLKGFPLKWNLKIGQ
-1146 HVILYETSADEINIS
+1146 HVILYETSPDEIVIS
-1161 DKLDIAKRLYVITG
+1161 DKADVSKRLYVITG
-1175 LSINPVGPGY
+1175 LSYLPVGTGY

-1199 KDVKSKNGAYKN
+1199 KDVKSKNGAFKIG
-1211 NEPYRG
+1211 ESYRG
-1217 AIVMLHTQ
+1217 SIVMLHTQ
-1225 FNALVEGSDFEINTL
+1225 FNALVEGLDFEINAL
-1240 GDITI
+1240 GEII
-1245 KD
+1245 LKNV

>member
-1 MRFARNSQEIF
+1 
-12 VFYQK
+12 

-1023 ISEKGFKEALSG
+1023 ISEKGFKEAISG
-1035 TIFMNEEKGIVIKKV
+1035 TVFMNEEKGIVIKKV
-1050 RCYAKDVKKPINI
+1050 RCYANDVKKPINI
-1063 RRQRDLSRKEY
+1063 RRQRDLSQKEY

>member
-1 MRFARNSQEIF
+1 
-12 VFYQK
+12 
-17 MSTFTPKTKKIN
+17 
-29 IMKRILGIDTGTNSL
+29 MKRILGIDTGTNSL
-44 GWAVVDKD
+44 GWAVVDKNET
-52 DAGDYTLVRKG
+52 GEYSLVRKG

-70 VKIEKEKGI
+70 VKIEKGI

-84 SERTGHKA
+84 SERTGHKSS
-92 LRKHYFRR
+92 RKHYFRR
-100 RLRKIEVLKVLL
+100 RLRKIEVLKVLV
-112 KYSWCPP
+112 KYGWCPP
-119 LSDEDLHLWHVKKE
+119 LSAEALHQWHVKKQ

-156 YRHLCLHE
+156 FRHVCLHE
-164 KLDLSEE
+164 KLDFDEE
-171 SERYIIGRAM
+171 SDRYVLGRAM

-187 RGFLSNRIDQSDEK
+187 RGFLSNRLDQSDDK
-201 ESGKVKESISDLS
+201 ESGKVKDSISELS
-214 NEMKNAGCAFLGDYF
+214 DEMKKAGCEFLGDYF
-229 YKLYKEQGVAVKI
+229 YKLYSERGVTVRI

-262 VQGLD
+262 VQRLD
-267 AEQIRDLERAL
+267 EQQIRDLERAL

-289 GVGRCTMEKSR
+289 GVGRCTMEPSR
-300 ARCADSHPAYERFR
+300 PRCADSHPAYERFR

-328 DIDLRPLNN
+328 DIDLRPLN
-337 EEYNKIVHLFYR
+337 EEERKKINGLFFR
-349 KNKPQFDFEEI
+349 KSKPQFDFEDI

-384 FRMAQGVTGCPT
+384 YRMSQGVTGCPT
-396 TANLIDVF
+396 TASLIDIF
-404 GDNYTDGIAEQYT
+404 GEDYADGIAEQYT
-417 LSEGKSKEQMVD
+417 LSAGKTKDQMTD

-443 VKTWGMEK
+443 VKAWGMDK
-451 LQLDEDTAERFS
+451 LQLDEETADKFS

-477 AIRKILPWLER
+477 AIRKILPWLES

-497 MAKIPDIVG
+497 MAKVPDIVG
-506 KELWQ
+506 KNIWNKYSETIISEL
-511 QHSESISNDL
+511 S
-521 YELISNFNPKD
+521 ELISNFNPKD

-552 LKPGVTERL
+552 LNPGVADKL
-561 YHPSMIETYRDASK
+561 YHPSMIETYPDAVTNK
-575 NSEGVY
+575 DGVY
-581 QLGSPRTNSVRNPM
+581 QLGSPRTNAVRNPM

-607 NMLLREHVIDPN
+607 NMLLREGIIDQN

-642 NKEREKN
+642 NKEREKA
-649 RAAYASDI
+649 RAGYAADI
-657 VKLFKEETG
+657 VKLYKDETG
-666 KDIVPTETDILKFQL
+666 KDIVPTDVDILKFQL
-681 WEEQKQVCLYTGE
+681 WEEQGHVCLYTGE
-694 QIGLSD
+694 QIGLAD
-700 FLGANPKYDIEHT
+700 FIGPNPKYDIEHT

-720 DSTMENMTL
+720 DSTLENMTL

-737 VKKAKLPSELPNHDE
+737 VKKAQLPSGLSNHDE
-752 IMARLEIWKDKIE
+752 IIARLDKWKEKIE
-765 GLRKDAD
+765 ELRKAAD
-772 RIHTN
+772 KVRTH
-777 SSMDKGVKDGL
+777 SSMAKDMKDAL

-800 YWAGKYKRF
+800 YWEGKYRRF

-844 DDRTKT
+844 DDRTKS
-850 NVRVIKG
+850 NVRVVKG

-891 ACISTGEYNET
+891 ACISPGEYNET

-923 KPWATFTEDIRA
+923 KPWPTFTEDIKA

-948 NMPKQSRWKQ
+948 NMPKQSRKKVK
-958 RTPNGIVYQQGDT
+958 TPKGIIYQQGDT

-984 IEREGEIR
+984 IEKDGEIR
-992 YVKRRVLSSFEK
+992 YVVRRALSSLEK
-1004 MSDVERIVDE
+1004 MTEVDNIVDE
-1014 SVKEKVKSA
+1014 TVKERVKAA
-1023 ISEKGFKEALSG
+1023 IAEKGFKEAVSG
-1035 TIFMNEEKGIVIKKV
+1035 TIYMNEEKGIVIKKV
-1050 RCYAKDVKKPINI
+1050 RCFANDVKKPINI
-1063 RRQRDLSRKEY
+1063 RHQRDMSRKEY

-1083 GNYMLAIYEDIVK
+1083 GNYMLAIYEDVVK
-1096 GKVKRDYELV
+1096 GKVRRDYELV
-1106 KTIEAASYYRRST
+1106 KTIEAADYYRRST
-1119 DRREFESLVPSK
+1119 DKSERLSLVPER
-1131 SLKGYPLKWKLKIGQ
+1131 SLKGFPLKWNLKIGQ
-1146 HVILYETSADEINIS
+1146 HVILYETSPDEIVIS
-1161 DKLDIAKRLYVITG
+1161 DKADVSKRLYVITG
-1175 LSINPVGPGY
+1175 LSINPVGTGY

-1199 KDVKSKNGAYKN
+1199 KDVKSKNGAFKIG
-1211 NEPYRG
+1211 ESYRG
-1217 AIVMLHTQ
+1217 SIVMLHTQ
-1225 FNALVEGSDFEINTL
+1225 FNALVEGLDFEINAL
-1240 GDITI
+1240 GEII
-1245 KD
+1245 LKNN

>member
-1 MRFARNSQEIF
+1 
-12 VFYQK
+12 
-17 MSTFTPKTKKIN
+17 
-29 IMKRILGIDTGTNSL
+29 MKRILGIDTGTNSL
-44 GWAVVDKD
+44 GWAVVDKNET
-52 DAGDYTLVRKG
+52 GEYSLVRKG

-70 VKIEKEKGI
+70 VKIEKGI

-84 SERTGHKA
+84 SERTGHKSS
-92 LRKHYFRR
+92 RKHYFRR
-100 RLRKIEVLKVLL
+100 RLRKIEVLKVLV
-112 KYSWCPP
+112 KYGWCPP
-119 LSDEDLHLWHVKKE
+119 LSAEALHQWHVKKQ

-156 YRHLCLHE
+156 FRHVCLHE
-164 KLDLSEE
+164 KLDFDEE
-171 SERYIIGRAM
+171 SDRYVLGRAM

-187 RGFLSNRIDQSDEK
+187 RGFLSNRLDQSDEK
-201 ESGKVKESISDLS
+201 ESGKVKESISELS
-214 NEMKNAGCAFLGDYF
+214 DEMKKAGCEFLGDYF
-229 YKLYKEQGVAVKI
+229 YKLYSERGVTVRI

-267 AEQIRDLERAL
+267 EQQIRDLERAL

-289 GVGRCTMEKSR
+289 GVGRCTMEPSR
-300 ARCADSHPAYERFR
+300 PRCADSHPAYERFR

-328 DIDLRPLNN
+328 DIDLRPLN
-337 EEYNKIVHLFYR
+337 EEERKKINGLFFR
-349 KNKPQFDFEEI
+349 KSKPQFDFEDI

-384 FRMAQGVTGCPT
+384 YRMSQGVTGCPT
-396 TANLIDVF
+396 TASLIDIF
-404 GDNYTDGIAEQYT
+404 GEDFADGIAEQYT
-417 LSEGKSKEQMVD
+417 LSVGKTKEQMTD

-443 VKTWGMEK
+443 VKAWGMDK
-451 LQLDEDTAERFS
+451 LQFDEETADKFS

-477 AIRKILPWLER
+477 AIRKILPWLES

-497 MAKIPDIVG
+497 MAKVPDIVG
-506 KELWQ
+506 KNIWNKYSETIISEL
-511 QHSESISNDL
+511 S
-521 YELISNFNPKD
+521 ELISNFNPKD

-552 LKPGVTERL
+552 LNPGVADKL
-561 YHPSMIETYRDASK
+561 YHPSMIETYPDAVINK
-575 NSEGVY
+575 DGVY
-581 QLGSPRTNSVRNPM
+581 QLGSPRTNAVRNPM

-607 NMLLREHVIDPN
+607 NMLLREGIIDQN

-642 NKEREKN
+642 NKEREKA
-649 RAAYASDI
+649 RAGYAADI
-657 VKLFKEETG
+657 VKLYKDETG
-666 KDIVPTETDILKFQL
+666 KDIVPTDVDILKFQL
-681 WEEQKQVCLYTGE
+681 WEEQGHVCLYTGE
-694 QIGLSD
+694 QIGLAD
-700 FLGANPKYDIEHT
+700 FIGPNPKYDIEHT

-720 DSTMENMTL
+720 DSTLENMTL

-737 VKKAKLPSELPNHDE
+737 VKKAQLPSGLSNHDE
-752 IMARLEIWKDKIE
+752 IIARLDKWKEKIE
-765 GLRKDAD
+765 ELRKAAD
-772 RIHTN
+772 KVRTH
-777 SSMDKGVKDGL
+777 SSMAKDMKDAL

-800 YWAGKYKRF
+800 YWEGKYRRF

-844 DDRTKT
+844 DDRTKS
-850 NVRVIKG
+850 NVRVVKG

-891 ACISTGEYNET
+891 ACISPGEYNET

-923 KPWATFTEDIRA
+923 KPWPTFTEDIKA

-948 NMPKQSRWKQ
+948 NMPKQSRKKVK
-958 RTPNGIVYQQGDT
+958 TPKGIIYQQGDT

-984 IEREGEIR
+984 IEKDGEIR
-992 YVKRRVLSSFEK
+992 YVVRRALSSLEK
-1004 MSDVERIVDE
+1004 MTEVDNIVDE
-1014 SVKEKVKSA
+1014 TVKERVKAA
-1023 ISEKGFKEALSG
+1023 IAEKGFKEAVSG
-1035 TIFMNEEKGIVIKKV
+1035 TIYMNEEKGIVIKKV
-1050 RCYAKDVKKPINI
+1050 RCFANDVKKPINI
-1063 RRQRDLSRKEY
+1063 RHQRDMSRKEY

-1083 GNYMLAIYEDIVK
+1083 GNYMLAIYEDVVK
-1096 GKVKRDYELV
+1096 GKVRRDYELV
-1106 KTIEAASYYRRST
+1106 KTIEAADYYRRST
-1119 DRREFESLVPSK
+1119 DKSERLSLVPER
-1131 SLKGYPLKWKLKIGQ
+1131 SLKGFPLKWNLKIGQ
-1146 HVILYETSADEINIS
+1146 HVILYETSPDEIVIS
-1161 DKLDIAKRLYVITG
+1161 DKADVSKRLYVITG
-1175 LSINPVGPGY
+1175 LSYLPVGTGY

-1199 KDVKSKNGAYKN
+1199 KDVKVTKGAYKSSD
-1211 NEPYRG
+1211 PYRG
-1217 AIVMLHTQ
+1217 SIFLYHTQ
-1225 FNALVEGSDFEINTL
+1225 FNALVEGLDFEINAL
-1240 GDITI
+1240 GEII
-1245 KD
+1245 LKNN

>member
-70 VKIEKEKGI
+70 VKIEKGI

-337 EEYNKIVHLFYR
+337 EEYKKIVHLFY
-349 KNKPQFDFEEI
+349 KKSQFEFKDI

-384 FRMAQGVTGCPT
+384 FRMTQGVTGCPT

-642 NKEREKN
+642 NKEREKA

-681 WEEQKQVCLYTGE
+681 WEEQKHVCLYTGE

-948 NMPKQSRWKQ
+948 NMPKQSRRKQ

-1023 ISEKGFKEALSG
+1023 ISEKGFKEAISG
-1035 TIFMNEEKGIVIKKV
+1035 TVFMNEEKGIVIKKV
-1050 RCYAKDVKKPINI
+1050 RCYANDVKKPINI

-1161 DKLDIAKRLYVITG
+1161 DKSDIAKRLYVITG

-1240 GDITI
+1240 GDIII

>member
-1 MRFARNSQEIF
+1 
-12 VFYQK
+12 
-17 MSTFTPKTKKIN
+17 
-29 IMKRILGIDTGTNSL
+29 MKRILGIDTGTNSL
-44 GWAVVDKD
+44 GWAVVDKNET
-52 DAGDYTLVRKG
+52 GEYSLVRKG

-70 VKIEKEKGI
+70 VKIEKGI

-84 SERTGHKA
+84 SERTGHKSS
-92 LRKHYFRR
+92 RKHYFRR
-100 RLRKIEVLKVLL
+100 RLRKIEVLKVLV
-112 KYSWCPP
+112 KYGWCPP
-119 LSDEDLHLWHVKKE
+119 LSAEALHQWHVKKQ

-156 YRHLCLHE
+156 FRHVCLHE
-164 KLDLSEE
+164 KLDFDEE
-171 SERYIIGRAM
+171 SDRYVLGRAM

-187 RGFLSNRIDQSDEK
+187 RGFLSNRLDQSDEK
-201 ESGKVKESISDLS
+201 ESGKVKESISELS
-214 NEMKNAGCAFLGDYF
+214 DEMKKAGCEFLGDYF
-229 YKLYKEQGVAVKI
+229 YKLYSERGVTVRI

-267 AEQIRDLERAL
+267 EQQIRDLERAL

-289 GVGRCTMEKSR
+289 GVGRCTMEPSR
-300 ARCADSHPAYERFR
+300 PRCADSHPAYERFR

-328 DIDLRPLNN
+328 DIDLRPLN
-337 EEYNKIVHLFYR
+337 EEERKKINGLFFR
-349 KNKPQFDFEEI
+349 KSKPQFDFEDI

-384 FRMAQGVTGCPT
+384 YRMSQGVTGCPT
-396 TANLIDVF
+396 TASLIDIF
-404 GDNYTDGIAEQYT
+404 GEDFADGIAEQYV
-417 LSEGKSKEQMVD
+417 LSAGKTKEQMTD

-443 VKTWGMEK
+443 VKAWGMDK
-451 LQLDEDTAERFS
+451 LQLDEETADKFS

-477 AIRKILPWLER
+477 AIRKILPWLEA

-497 MAKIPDIVG
+497 MAKVPDIVG
-506 KELWQ
+506 KNIWNKYSETIISEL
-511 QHSESISNDL
+511 S
-521 YELISNFNPKD
+521 ELISNFNPKD

-552 LKPGVTERL
+552 LNPGVADKL
-561 YHPSMIETYRDASK
+561 YHPSMIETYPDAVTNK
-575 NSEGVY
+575 DGVY
-581 QLGSPRTNSVRNPM
+581 QLGSPRTNAVRNPM

-607 NMLLREHVIDPN
+607 NMLLREGIIDQN

-642 NKEREKN
+642 NKEREKA
-649 RAAYASDI
+649 RAGYAADI
-657 VKLFKEETG
+657 VKLYKDETG
-666 KDIVPTETDILKFQL
+666 KDIVPTDVDILKFQL
-681 WEEQKQVCLYTGE
+681 WEEQGHVCLYTGE
-694 QIGLSD
+694 QIGLAD
-700 FLGANPKYDIEHT
+700 FIGPNPKYDIEHT

-720 DSTMENMTL
+720 DSTLENMTL

-737 VKKAKLPSELPNHDE
+737 VKKAQLPSELSNHDE
-752 IMARLEIWKDKIE
+752 IMARLDKWKEKIE
-765 GLRKDAD
+765 ELRKAAD
-772 RIHTN
+772 KVRTH
-777 SSMDKGVKDGL
+777 SSMAKDMKDAL

-800 YWAGKYKRF
+800 YWEGKYRRF

-844 DDRTKT
+844 DDRTKS
-850 NVRVIKG
+850 NVRVVKG

-891 ACISTGEYNET
+891 ACISPGEYNET

-923 KPWATFTEDIRA
+923 KPWPTFTEDIKA

-948 NMPKQSRWKQ
+948 NMPKQSRKKVK
-958 RTPNGIVYQQGDT
+958 TPKGIIYQQGDT

-984 IEREGEIR
+984 IEKDGEIR
-992 YVKRRVLSSFEK
+992 YVVRRALSSLEK
-1004 MSDVERIVDE
+1004 MTEVDNIVDE
-1014 SVKEKVKSA
+1014 TVKERVKAA
-1023 ISEKGFKEALSG
+1023 IAEKGFKEAVSG
-1035 TIFMNEEKGIVIKKV
+1035 TIYMNEEKGIVIKKV
-1050 RCYAKDVKKPINI
+1050 RCFANDVKKPINI
-1063 RRQRDLSRKEY
+1063 RHQRDMSRKEY

-1083 GNYMLAIYEDIVK
+1083 GNYMLAIYEDVVK
-1096 GKVKRDYELV
+1096 GKVRRDYELV
-1106 KTIEAASYYRRST
+1106 KTIEAADYYRRST
-1119 DRREFESLVPSK
+1119 DKSERMSLVPERSP
-1131 SLKGYPLKWKLKIGQ
+1131 KGFPLKWNLKIGQ
-1146 HVILYETSADEINIS
+1146 HVILYETSPDEIVIS
-1161 DKLDIAKRLYVITG
+1161 DKADVSKRLYVITG
-1175 LSINPVGPGY
+1175 LSINPVGTGY

-1199 KDVKSKNGAYKN
+1199 KDVKVTKGAYKSN
-1211 NEPYRG
+1211 DSYRG
-1217 AIVMLHTQ
+1217 SIFLYHTQ
-1225 FNALVEGSDFEINTL
+1225 FNALVEGYDFEINAL
-1240 GDITI
+1240 GEII
-1245 KD
+1245 LKNN

>member
-1 MRFARNSQEIF
+1 
-12 VFYQK
+12 
-17 MSTFTPKTKKIN
+17 
-29 IMKRILGIDTGTNSL
+29 MKRILGIDTGTNSL
-44 GWAVVDKD
+44 GWAVVDKNET
-52 DAGDYTLVRKG
+52 GEYSLVRKG

-70 VKIEKEKGI
+70 VKIEKGI

-84 SERTGHKA
+84 SERTGHKS

-100 RLRKIEVLKVLL
+100 RLRKIEVLKVLI
-112 KYSWCPP
+112 KYGLCPT
-119 LSDEDLHLWHVKKE
+119 LSEEALQLWHVKKQ
-133 YPLDDAFLAWQR
+133 YPLDEAFLSWQR

-156 YRHLCLHE
+156 YRHVCLHE

-171 SERYIIGRAM
+171 SERYVLGRAM

-187 RGFLSNRIDQSDEK
+187 RGFLSNRIDQSDDK
-201 ESGKVKESISDLS
+201 ESGKVKESISELS
-214 NEMKNAGCAFLGDYF
+214 DEMQKAGCEFLGDYF
-229 YKLYKEQGVAVKI
+229 YKLYNEKGVTVRI

-249 EEHYKKEFYEICK
+249 EEHYKKEFYEICN

-267 AEQIRDLERAL
+267 AEQIHDFERAL

-289 GVGRCTMEKSR
+289 GVGRCTMEPSR
-300 ARCADSHPAYERFR
+300 PRCADSHPAYERFR

-322 KVKGPH
+322 KVKGPT
-328 DIDLRPLNN
+328 DIDLRPLN
-337 EEYNKIVHLFYR
+337 EEERKKIYGLFFR
-349 KNKPQFDFEEI
+349 KSKPQFDFEDI

-384 FRMAQGVTGCPT
+384 YRMSQGVTGCPT
-396 TANLIDVF
+396 TASLIDVF
-404 GDNYTDGIAEQYT
+404 GENYAEGIAEQYV
-417 LSEGKSKEQMVD
+417 LSAGKTIELMTD

-436 SFADKEK
+436 CFADKDK
-443 VKTWGMEK
+443 VKAWGMEK
-451 LQLDEDTAERFS
+451 LQLDEETAEKFS

-477 AIRKILPWLER
+477 AIRKILPWLES

-506 KELWQ
+506 KDIWNQYSETIVRELT
-511 QHSESISNDL
+511 
-521 YELISNFNPKD
+521 ELISNFNPKD

-552 LKPGVTERL
+552 LNPGAADKL
-561 YHPSMIETYRDASK
+561 YHPSMIETYPDAVK
-575 NSEGVY
+575 NKDGVY
-581 QLGSPRTNSVRNPM
+581 QLGSPRTNAVRNPM

-607 NMLLREHVIDPN
+607 NMLLREGVIDQN

-642 NKEREKN
+642 NKEREKA
-649 RAAYASDI
+649 RAGYASDI
-657 VKLFKEETG
+657 VKLYKEETG
-666 KDIVPTETDILKFQL
+666 KEIVPTDVDILKFQL
-681 WEEQKQVCLYTGE
+681 WEEQGHICLYTGE
-694 QIGLSD
+694 QIGLAD
-700 FLGANPKYDIEHT
+700 FIGPNPRYDIEHT

-720 DSTMENMTL
+720 DSTLENMTL

-752 IMARLEIWKDKIE
+752 IMARLNVWKEKIE
-765 GLRKDAD
+765 ELRKNAD
-772 RIHTN
+772 KVRTH
-777 SSMDKGVKDGL
+777 SAMAKDIKDNL

-800 YWAGKYKRF
+800 YWEGKYRRF

-844 DDRTKT
+844 DDRTKS
-850 NVRVIKG
+850 NVRVVKG

-891 ACISTGEYNET
+891 ACISPGEYNET

-923 KPWATFTEDIRA
+923 KPWPTFTEDIKA

-948 NMPKQSRWKQ
+948 NMPKQSRKKVK
-958 RTPNGIVYQQGDT
+958 TPMGTIYQQGDT

-984 IEREGEIR
+984 IEKDGEIR
-992 YVKRRVLSSFEK
+992 YVVRRALSSFEK
-1004 MSDVERIVDE
+1004 MSEVENIVDE
-1014 SVKEKVKSA
+1014 TVKEKVKAA
-1023 ISEKGFKEALSG
+1023 IAEKGFKEAVSG
-1035 TIFMNEEKGIVIKKV
+1035 IIYMNEDKGIVIKKV
-1050 RCYAKDVKKPINI
+1050 RCFANDVKKPINI
-1063 RRQRDLSRKEY
+1063 RHQRDLSTKEY

-1096 GKVKRDYELV
+1096 GKVRRDYELV
-1106 KTIEAASYYRRST
+1106 KTIEAAEFYRRSA
-1119 DRREFESLVPSK
+1119 DKGDNNSLVPEK
-1131 SLKGYPLKWKLKIGQ
+1131 SPKGFPLRRKLRIGQ
-1146 HVILYETSADEINIS
+1146 HVILYETSPDEIAFANKS
-1161 DKLDIAKRLYVITG
+1161 DVSKRLYVITG
-1175 LSINPVGPGY
+1175 LSYLPVGTGY

-1199 KDVKSKNGAYKN
+1199 KDVKVTKGPYKSN
-1211 NEPYRG
+1211 DSYRG
-1217 AIVMLHTQ
+1217 SIFLYHTQ
-1225 FNALVEGSDFEINTL
+1225 FNALVEGYDFEINAL
-1240 GDITI
+1240 GEII
-1245 KD
+1245 LKNN